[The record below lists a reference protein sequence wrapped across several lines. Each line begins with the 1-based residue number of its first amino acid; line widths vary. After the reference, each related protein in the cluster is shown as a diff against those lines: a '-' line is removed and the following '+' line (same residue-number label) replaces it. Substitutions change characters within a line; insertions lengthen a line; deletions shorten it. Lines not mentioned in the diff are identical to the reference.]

1 MKNNEYEN
9 VGGSIENSLQGKAN
23 LDMKTLAKEAWVL
36 CQTRKGSLLQGAL
49 LIFAIVL
56 LCMAILEQIFDVQDW
71 ATAPPNVQ
79 LTLQIVVT
87 IITAPLVA
95 AMFMT
100 GISHSVGE
108 RPAFSMV
115 LRRIINS
122 ALVIFIAVMVLGMVY
137 LGFALFLLPGIYLG
151 LATGFSMMLYVE
163 KQLPPSQAIIQS
175 IRVFNR
181 YWIQLSMFYMGAF
194 VLFIIGMFTF
204 GLAYIWIIPFYFNL
218 KGVLYREL
226 FGIQVK
232 RRNIELDNIKQVD
245 SIFHA

>member
-1 MKNNEYEN
+1 VEHNKYDN

-23 LDMKTLAKEAWVL
+23 LDMTALAKEAWNIS
-36 CQTRKGSLLQGAL
+36 QTRKGSLLQGSL
-49 LIFAIVL
+49 LIFGVVL
-56 LCMAILEQIFDVQDW
+56 LCIAILEQIFDVQDW
-71 ATAPPNVQ
+71 AVAPPNVQ
-79 LTLQIVVT
+79 LALQIVVT
-87 IITAPLVA
+87 VITAPLVA

-108 RPAFSMV
+108 RPAFSKV

-122 ALVIFIAVMVLGMVY
+122 ALVIFIAVLILVIVY
-137 LGFALFLLPGIYLG
+137 LGFALFLLPGLYLG

-163 KQLPPSQAIIQS
+163 KQLPPSQAILQS

-181 YWIQLSMFYMGAF
+181 YWLQLSIFYMGAF
-194 VLFIIGMFTF
+194 LMFIIGMFTF

-232 RRNIELDNIKQVD
+232 RQHTELTNEKESD
-245 SIFHA
+245 SVFDA

>member
-1 MKNNEYEN
+1 MNQDKYEN
-9 VGGSIENSLQGKAN
+9 VGGSVENSLQGQVE
-23 LDMKTLAKEAWVL
+23 LDMQKLAKEAWTL
-36 CQTRKGSLLQGAL
+36 SQTRKGSLLQGAL
-49 LIFAIVL
+49 LIFGLVL
-56 LCMAILEQIFDVQDW
+56 LCIAILEHIFDIQDW
-71 ATAPPNVQ
+71 QTAPPNAQ
-79 LTLQIVVT
+79 LALQIIVT

-122 ALVIFIAVMVLGMVY
+122 ALVIFLAVAVLVIVY
-137 LGFALFLLPGIYLG
+137 LGFALFLVPGIYLG
-151 LATGFSMMLYVE
+151 LATGFAMMLYVE
-163 KQLPPSQAIIQS
+163 KKLAPSQAIMQS

-181 YWIQLSMFYMGAF
+181 YWWQLSLFYVGAF
-194 VLFIIGMFTF
+194 VLFFIGMLTF

-226 FGIQVK
+226 FGIRVK
-232 RRNIELDNIKQVD
+232 TVNVELGQKQPVD
-245 SIFHA
+245 SIFDA

>member
-1 MKNNEYEN
+1 MEHNKYDN

-23 LDMKTLAKEAWVL
+23 LDMTALAKEAWNIS
-36 CQTRKGSLLQGAL
+36 QTRKGSLLQGSL
-49 LIFAIVL
+49 LIFGVVL
-56 LCMAILEQIFDVQDW
+56 LCIAILEQIFDVQDW
-71 ATAPPNVQ
+71 AVAPPNVQ
-79 LTLQIVVT
+79 LALQIVVT
-87 IITAPLVA
+87 VITAPLVA

-108 RPAFSMV
+108 RPAFSKV

-122 ALVIFIAVMVLGMVY
+122 ALVIFIAVLILVIVY
-137 LGFALFLLPGIYLG
+137 LGFALFLLPGLYLG

-163 KQLPPSQAIIQS
+163 KQLPPSQAILQS

-181 YWIQLSMFYMGAF
+181 YWLHLSIFYMAAF
-194 VLFIIGMFTF
+194 MMFIAGMFTF

-232 RRNIELDNIKQVD
+232 RQDTEVINEKESD
-245 SIFHA
+245 SVFDA

>member
-1 MKNNEYEN
+1 VEHNKYDN

-23 LDMKTLAKEAWVL
+23 LDMTALAKEAWNIS
-36 CQTRKGSLLQGAL
+36 QTRKGSLLQGSL
-49 LIFAIVL
+49 LIFGVVL
-56 LCMAILEQIFDVQDW
+56 LCIAILEQIFDVQDW
-71 ATAPPNVQ
+71 AVAPPNVQ
-79 LTLQIVVT
+79 LALQIVVT
-87 IITAPLVA
+87 VITAPLVA

-108 RPAFSMV
+108 RPAFSKV

-122 ALVIFIAVMVLGMVY
+122 ALVIFIAVLILVIVY
-137 LGFALFLLPGIYLG
+137 LGFALFLLPGLYLG

-163 KQLPPSQAIIQS
+163 KQLPPSQAILQS

-181 YWIQLSMFYMGAF
+181 YWLQLSIFYMAAF
-194 VLFIIGMFTF
+194 MMFVIGMFTF

-232 RRNIELDNIKQVD
+232 RQDTEVTNEKESD
-245 SIFHA
+245 SVFDA

>member
-1 MKNNEYEN
+1 MEHNKYDN

-23 LDMKTLAKEAWVL
+23 LDMTALAKEAWNIS
-36 CQTRKGSLLQGAL
+36 QTRKGSLLQGSL
-49 LIFAIVL
+49 LIFGVVL
-56 LCMAILEQIFDVQDW
+56 LCIAILEQIFDVQDW
-71 ATAPPNVQ
+71 ALAPPNVQ
-79 LTLQIVVT
+79 LALQIVVT
-87 IITAPLVA
+87 VITAPLVA

-108 RPAFSMV
+108 RPAFSKV
-115 LRRIINS
+115 LRQIINS
-122 ALVIFIAVMVLGMVY
+122 ALVIFIAVLILVIVY
-137 LGFALFLLPGIYLG
+137 LGFALFLLPGLYLG

-163 KQLPPSQAIIQS
+163 KQLPPSQAILQS

-181 YWIQLSMFYMGAF
+181 YWLQLSLFYMAAF
-194 VLFIIGMFTF
+194 LMFIMGMFTF

-232 RRNIELDNIKQVD
+232 RQTTELTNNKESD
-245 SIFHA
+245 SVFDA

>member
-1 MKNNEYEN
+1 VEHNKYDN

-23 LDMKTLAKEAWVL
+23 LDMTALAKEAWNIS
-36 CQTRKGSLLQGAL
+36 QTRKGSLLQGSL
-49 LIFAIVL
+49 LIFGVVL
-56 LCMAILEQIFDVQDW
+56 LCIAILEQIFDVQDW
-71 ATAPPNVQ
+71 ALAPPNVQ
-79 LTLQIVVT
+79 LALQIVVT
-87 IITAPLVA
+87 VITAPLVA

-108 RPAFSMV
+108 RPAFSKV
-115 LRRIINS
+115 LRQIINS
-122 ALVIFIAVMVLGMVY
+122 ALVIFIAVLILVIVY
-137 LGFALFLLPGIYLG
+137 LGFALFLLPGLYLG

-163 KQLPPSQAIIQS
+163 KQLPPSQAILQS

-181 YWIQLSMFYMGAF
+181 YWLQLSLFYMAAF
-194 VLFIIGMFTF
+194 LMFIMGMFTF

-232 RRNIELDNIKQVD
+232 RQTTELTNNKESD
-245 SIFHA
+245 SVFDA